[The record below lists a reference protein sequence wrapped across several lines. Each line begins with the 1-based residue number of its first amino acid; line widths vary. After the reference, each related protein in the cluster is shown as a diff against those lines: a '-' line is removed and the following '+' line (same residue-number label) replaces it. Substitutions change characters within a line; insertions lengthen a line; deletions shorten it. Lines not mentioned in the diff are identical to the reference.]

1 MTSPS
6 VLQMSTSHHT
16 VVSESRLAAPSQ
28 PARLEG
34 YPSFAAFT
42 ATDSDAAIYRKYG
55 QLSARNLLYLQS
67 ELHELEAQIQQLD
80 LEDAK
85 DINNEA
91 AQRAAREWGHYNDP
105 DNQAACRHKVLQEKI
120 RLKVREY
127 RTHMV
132 PQASLRVC

>member
-1 MTSPS
+1 MTSSPS
-6 VLQMSTSHHT
+6 VALQMSTIPQT
-16 VVSESRLAAPSQ
+16 VVCESQL
-28 PARLEG
+28 ARLEG
-34 YPSFAAFT
+34 YPSFAQFI

-55 QLSARNLLYLQS
+55 HLSARNLLYLQS
-67 ELHELEAQIQQLD
+67 ELHELEAQLQQLD

-91 AQRAAREWGHYNDP
+91 AQKVAREWVHCNDP
-105 DNQAACRHKVLQEKI
+105 NNQAACRHKVLQEKI

-132 PQASLRVC
+132 PRVSIMVC